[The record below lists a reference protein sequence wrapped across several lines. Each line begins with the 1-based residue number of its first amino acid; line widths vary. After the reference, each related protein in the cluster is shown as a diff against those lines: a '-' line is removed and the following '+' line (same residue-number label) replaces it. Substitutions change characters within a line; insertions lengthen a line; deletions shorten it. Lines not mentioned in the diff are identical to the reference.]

1 MMSSDIG
8 LIRYLA
14 ALEALQALTVKSTAV
29 DAFSTPPQLDGELI
43 TLTLLPRARW
53 QTLLNLEVI
62 QASGRTSP
70 HHHCLVESLN

>member
-1 MMSSDIG
+1 MR
-8 LIRYLA
+8 LICYLA
-14 ALEALQALTVKSTAV
+14 ALEALQALTVKDTAV

-62 QASGRTSP
+62 QASGCSSS
-70 HHHCLVESLN
+70 HHDRLAESLD